1 MSAWAGVARQ
11 VVDLLWQ
18 TDGNVSWKMPFQDYE
33 TSETG
38 STNGLLNDPYRVNK
52 PLLYSY

>member
-1 MSAWAGVARQ
+1 MSAWTGVARQ